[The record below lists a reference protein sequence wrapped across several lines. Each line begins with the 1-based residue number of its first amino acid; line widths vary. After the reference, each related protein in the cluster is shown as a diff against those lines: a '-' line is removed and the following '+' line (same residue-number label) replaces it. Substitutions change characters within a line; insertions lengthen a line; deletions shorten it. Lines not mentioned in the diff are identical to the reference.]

1 MEFLLK
7 YRFIRYLV
15 TLMRLIYFI
24 FLKNNLK
31 TINQSKNTINV
42 TSERNRKSLLSFRD
56 CYSGQRSE
64 YFLNIFKSLSINQK
78 ISQMNVLVVGPRN
91 EGELFNFYSKGFKP
105 QNIDAFDLL
114 SYSPKIKLLDINDKE
129 IITKK
134 YDLIYL
140 GFMIAYQKNPKIL
153 INNLAKNLN
162 NDGYLVVTG
171 ELLNNKIKNKSTFT
185 TFNTLKNIQYL
196 FNSQFKKVYLENY
209 KEELYFFREN
219 SNCYCGIFQI

>member
-7 YRFIRYLV
+7 LRFARYLV
-15 TLMRLIYFI
+15 TLIRFIYFV

-31 TINQSKNTINV
+31 TINQSNNTIDV
-42 TSERNRKSLLSFRD
+42 TSVRNRKSLLSFRD

-64 YFLNIFKSLSINQK
+64 YFLNIFKSLRINKK
-78 ISQMNVLVVGPRN
+78 ISKMSVLVIGPRN

-114 SYSPKIKLLDINDKE
+114 SYSSRIKLLDVNDKE
-129 IITKK
+129 KITKK

-140 GFMIAYQKNPKIL
+140 GFMIAYQKNPQIL
-153 INNLAKNLN
+153 INNLANNLN
-162 NDGYLVVTG
+162 NDGYLAITG

-185 TFNTLKNIQYL
+185 TFKALKNIQYL

-209 KEELYFFREN
+209 KEELYYFREN
-219 SNCYCGIFQI
+219 TNCYCGIFKI